1 MTRVA
6 TGRSWQVG
14 RVGAAA
20 LAIGMAFGAAS
31 PASACGYENP
41 QAVALGTLNWVYP
54 NALHVGTAVWQAE
67 DAGLLPARTQ
77 SAGTQ
82 AAGPLA
88 FYRAAALMKQFGARL
103 PAAELGQAPTSI
115 SVVLIPQVMWTR
127 LQAGPEG
134 VSVRSHADG
143 PSAGDVVIVT
153 SEKVVRALLDG
164 SLNAAAAEDYGLL
177 RLYGAQQQVESV
189 RAVMVATTRE
199 DASATAHAFRDC
211 MSGKC

>member
-41 QAVALGTLNWVYP
+41 QAVALGVLNWAYP
-54 NALHVGTAVWQAE
+54 NALYVGTAVWQAE

-77 SAGTQ
+77 APS
-82 AAGPLA
+82 GPLA
-88 FYRAAALMKQFGARL
+88 FYRAATVMKQFGAML
-103 PAAELGQAPTSI
+103 ADAELAQTHSSI

-127 LQAGPEG
+127 LQLGPEG

-164 SLNAAAAEDYGLL
+164 SLNTAAAEDYGLL
-177 RLYGAQQQVESV
+177 RLYGTRQEIENA

-199 DASATAHAFRDC
+199 DAATAHASSGC

>member
-1 MTRVA
+1 MARGA
-6 TGRSWQVG
+6 TAFVM
-14 RVGAAA
+14 A
-20 LAIGMAFGAAS
+20 LALAGGVAS

-41 QAVALGTLNWVYP
+41 QAVALGVLNWAYP

-77 SAGTQ
+77 SARTQ
-82 AAGPLA
+82 AASTRAAGPLA
-88 FYRAAALMKQFGARL
+88 FYRAVTVMNQFGARL
-103 PAAELGQAPTSI
+103 APAEIGQSRTSI

-127 LQAGPEG
+127 LQLGPEG

-164 SLNAAAAEDYGLL
+164 RLNTAAAEDYGLL
-177 RLYGAQQQVESV
+177 RLYGVREKVESV
-189 RAVMVATTRE
+189 RAVMAKTTRG
-199 DASATAHAFRDC
+199 DAPSPAHALRIDAENG
-211 MSGKC
+211 GK